1 MIRVSQTCRRSAL
14 VVLLLV
20 LVPVLAVAA
29 ASKPHIIVFGKWITV
44 QWTAEFNVAG
54 EAEKLSVKVRPLLI
68 DARVKEF
75 TFGAAHEV
83 TDRLFVVRR
92 AFPLNDNLPEE
103 SVSPPH
109 WQWQQAGWLL
119 VDRLTG
125 HITSLNLPEFDAV
138 YSAGSWYRDYVAYC
152 GISDD
157 GKKLYAVVAQIN
169 RRKPVLKKLL
179 EPPAKGT
186 GELREATAIWAC
198 APPRWQRNPSRVT
211 FESAGG
217 SQQTFTI
224 RGRVAD
230 LITEE
235 DDDEGAAK

>member
-1 MIRVSQTCRRSAL
+1 MIRISPSCRRSAL
-14 VVLLLV
+14 VLVLL
-20 LVPVLAVAA
+20 PVLAGAA

-44 QWTAEFNVAG
+44 QWTVEFSVAA
-54 EAEKLSVKVRPLLI
+54 EAEKLSLKVRPLLI

-75 TFGAAHEV
+75 TLGPAHDV

-92 AFPLNDNLPEE
+92 AVRVNDNLPQEPA
-103 SVSPPH
+103 SPPR

-125 HITSLNLPEFDAV
+125 HITSLNLPDFDAV

-186 GELREATAIWAC
+186 GELREATETRAC
-198 APPRWQRNPSRVT
+198 APPSWQRNPSRVT

-217 SQQTFTI
+217 SQQTFAI

-230 LITEE
+230 LMTEE
-235 DDDEGAAK
+235 DDDEGTSK